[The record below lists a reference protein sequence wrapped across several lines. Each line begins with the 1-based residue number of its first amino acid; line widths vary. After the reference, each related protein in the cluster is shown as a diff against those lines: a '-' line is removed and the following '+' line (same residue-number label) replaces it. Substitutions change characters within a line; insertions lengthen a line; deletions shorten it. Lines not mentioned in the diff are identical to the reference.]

1 MQRCELVQIIPRY
14 LEFLMTMYNSLLT
27 FYFINFSD
35 NNIYEATVIDR
46 MHHLDLGL
54 FKHQINFIL
63 DLLKEQYGA
72 SILDKINNRLTN
84 IPRFLG
90 LKIFKNGIS
99 SLVRIT
105 ADEYCNIMKVMI
117 FVLDN
122 LNISKTIQEKLLK
135 LYEVWNNM
143 YILSRYEEFAESDL
157 NDFEV
162 CKYVR
167 NLAN

>member
-1 MQRCELVQIIPRY
+1 MVHSINY
-14 LEFLMTMYNSLLT
+14 SS
-27 FYFINFSD
+27 FINLSD
-35 NNIYEATVIDR
+35 INIYKATIIDR

-54 FKHQINFIL
+54 FKHQINFTL

-72 SILDKINNRLTN
+72 SILDKIDNRLAN
-84 IPRFLG
+84 IPRFSG

-99 SLVRIT
+99 SLARIT
-105 ADEYCNIMKVMI
+105 AGEYRNIMKVMI

>member
-1 MQRCELVQIIPRY
+1 
-14 LEFLMTMYNSLLT
+14 MTIYNSLLT
-27 FYFINFSD
+27 FYFINLSD
-35 NNIYEATVIDR
+35 INIYEATVIDR

-54 FKHQINFIL
+54 FKHQINFTL

-72 SILDKINNRLTN
+72 SILDKIDNRLAN
-84 IPRFLG
+84 IPRFPG

-99 SLVRIT
+99 SLARIT
-105 ADEYCNIMKVMI
+105 AGEYRNIMKVMI

-122 LNISKTIQEKLLK
+122 LNIGKTIQEKLLK

-143 YILSRYEEFAESDL
+143 YILSRYEEFTESDL

-162 CKYVR
+162 CKFVR

>member
-1 MQRCELVQIIPRY
+1 
-14 LEFLMTMYNSLLT
+14 MTIYNSLLT

-35 NNIYEATVIDR
+35 INIYEATVIDR

-54 FKHQINFIL
+54 FKHQINFTL

-72 SILDKINNRLTN
+72 SILDKIDNRLAN
-84 IPRFLG
+84 IPRFPSF
-90 LKIFKNGIS
+90 KIFKNRIS
-99 SLVRIT
+99 SLAKIT
-105 ADEYCNIMKVMI
+105 TDEYRNIMKVMI

-122 LNISKTIQEKLLK
+122 LNIGKTIQEKLLK

-143 YILSRYEEFAESDL
+143 YILSCYEEFTESDL

-162 CKYVR
+162 CKHVC